1 MAQKEN
7 MFYFET
13 SAKSGEGVNNMMY
26 TCISFLPFFE
36 QYKNNNSESLIQDLM
51 KINGENAGKVYDVNN
66 NARNLEKNGDI
77 SSHDILGKDNKDRE
91 RKKCGCWS

>member
-1 MAQKEN
+1 

-36 QYKNNNSESLIQDLM
+36 QYKNNNNESLIQDLM
-51 KINGENAGKVYDVNN
+51 KINGENTGKVYDVNN

-77 SSHDILGKDNKDRE
+77 SSHDILGKDNKDKE
-91 RKKCGCWS
+91 RKKCGC